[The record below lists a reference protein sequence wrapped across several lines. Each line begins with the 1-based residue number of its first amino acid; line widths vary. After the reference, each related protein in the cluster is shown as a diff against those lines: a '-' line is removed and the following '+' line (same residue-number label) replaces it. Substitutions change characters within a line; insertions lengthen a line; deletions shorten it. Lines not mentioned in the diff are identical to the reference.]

1 MKIVFWKFH
10 NIKIPMIRI
19 NGKLYTTS
27 YVLAA
32 ALCTTQD
39 NLRMLYKKYREEFDE
54 TCLSVS
60 GIYAKD
66 LAALDRFRE
75 TFGIERLRLDMHLW
89 STDNMMDFGFL
100 NHTDVGREFKRGV
113 KRLVNKEAH
122 TYCPTAREVDKIR
135 KQLVAMT
142 ERALQMEAERD
153 REKVGRVLAEDHAAR
168 AEEWAKQCML
178 NSESTQKA
186 MATLQEEMAPVIAA
200 VREQGSAF
208 GKGLQATKALKPFID
223 MN

>member
-1 MKIVFWKFH
+1 MKIITWQFH

-32 ALCTTQD
+32 ALSVTSD
-39 NLRMLYKKYREEFDE
+39 ELIYLYRKYKEEFDE
-54 TCLSVS
+54 TCLRLSLTQP
-60 GIYAKD
+60 K
-66 LAALDRFRE
+66 DRFRE
-75 TFGIERLRLDMHLW
+75 TFGIERLRPDMHLW

-100 NHTDVGREFKRGV
+100 NHSDVGREFKRGV
-113 KRLVNKEAH
+113 KRLLNKEAH
-122 TYCPTAREVDKIR
+122 TYCPTAREVEKIR

-142 ERALQMEAERD
+142 ERALQMESERD

-168 AEEWAKQCML
+168 AEEWAKKCML
-178 NSESTQKA
+178 SSESTQKA
-186 MATLQEEMAPVIAA
+186 MATLQEEMAPAIAA